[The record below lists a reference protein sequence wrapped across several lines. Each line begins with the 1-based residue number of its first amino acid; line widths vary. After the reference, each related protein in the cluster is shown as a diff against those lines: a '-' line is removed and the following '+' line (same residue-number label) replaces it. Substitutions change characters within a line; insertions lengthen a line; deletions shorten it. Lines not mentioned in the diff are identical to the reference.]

1 MLNVYR
7 GGSLAQFLPDD
18 PNKQEHRRAAAGEPM
33 RRHAIKI
40 EPDSVLGRA
49 IGKAEVSANTFHKQ
63 AVKNVGRGLRVTA
76 VADDGTIEALED
88 PSMPLYLA
96 VQWHPENLSDA
107 PEHLAPFKLLVERA
121 AESRDGVTKK

>member
-1 MLNVYR
+1 
-7 GGSLAQFLPDD
+7 
-18 PNKQEHRRAAAGEPM
+18 M

-88 PSMPLYLA
+88 PSMPLFAA
-96 VQWHPENLSDA
+96 VQWHPERLSTEA
-107 PEHLAPFKLLVERA
+107 EHLAPFRVLVERA
-121 AESRDGVTKK
+121 GQARK

>member
-7 GGSLAQFLPDD
+7 GGSLTQFLPDD

-33 RRHAIKI
+33 RRHAIRI
-40 EPDSVLGRA
+40 ESDSLLGRA

-88 PSMPLYLA
+88 PSMPLFAA
-96 VQWHPENLSDA
+96 VQWHPER
-107 PEHLAPFKLLVERA
+107 LARRRSIWRRFGCWWSGRGRA
-121 AESRDGVTKK
+121 SIGRTS